1 MKTVTGFLGNDDGE
15 LYEATVTLMT
25 LDEIIKDIPESE
37 YKNYCVDPAGPRSV
51 RLDEWVR
58 RYKFNSRV
66 FGSDDDDEVYYFNPE
81 HQEVIELWME

>member
-37 YKNYCVDPAGPRSV
+37 YKNYCVDPAGPRSF
-51 RLDEWVR
+51 RLNEWLR
-58 RYKFNSRV
+58 HMGYH
-66 FGSDDDDEVYYFNPE
+66 DDDEVYYFNPE
-81 HQEVIELWME
+81 HPEVIELWME